1 MAVRRRAG
9 GLLGTSGSFT
19 MTGGGNRAGNDEAYA
34 LGESW
39 FPSHDGDSVP
49 EDAEDTGLVHNL
61 GEDDYDIMNVRGG
74 GMKKDKE
81 AEKAKGKTEKAKG
94 KTEKAKGKMKGGPI
108 RVMSGTCSPVSDPTS
123 NWINMYWQRVHPK
136 KAMDFKD
143 SAIKF
148 KASDVKEAACVTDL
162 HGQKTSFSNATFNG
176 HPCLY
181 KSIQPTTDPNAT
193 TVAMVPAL
201 CVRFN
206 TSSGIAKGAA
216 LSEFCAM
223 HTSPLVNCEF
233 ETERAYTAKSGKQ
246 KGKEKRRALGG
257 SGKPKDDKKKDD

>member
-1 MAVRRRAG
+1 
-9 GLLGTSGSFT
+9 

-94 KTEKAKGKMKGGPI
+94 KMKGGPI

-123 NWINMYWQRVHPK
+123 NWISMYWQQVHP
-136 KAMDFKD
+136 AEQDDFKT

-162 HGQKTSFSNATFNG
+162 HGQKTMKTTSTF
-176 HPCLY
+176 
-181 KSIQPTTDPNAT
+181 
-193 TVAMVPAL
+193 
-201 CVRFN
+201 
-206 TSSGIAKGAA
+206 
-216 LSEFCAM
+216 
-223 HTSPLVNCEF
+223 
-233 ETERAYTAKSGKQ
+233 
-246 KGKEKRRALGG
+246 
-257 SGKPKDDKKKDD
+257 